1 MSGFSTSD
9 LNRRSGELLAAA
21 ARRPVMITQRKKP
34 RFVLLSIEDYNVLK
48 TKGDTR
54 RVGTL
59 DTMSDELFAEV
70 EAAYER
76 YRDDGEEA

>member
-54 RVGTL
+54 TVGTIE
-59 DTMSDELFAEV
+59 TMPDELFAEV

-76 YRDDGEEA
+76 YRNEGDDV

>member
-21 ARRPVMITQRKKP
+21 ARNPVLITQRKKP
-34 RFVLLSIEDYNVLK
+34 RFVLLSIEDYNDLK
-48 TKGDTR
+48 RNGDPR
-54 RVGTL
+54 KVGTI
-59 DTMSDELFAEV
+59 DTMSDELFAKV

-76 YRDDGEEA
+76 YRDEGDEP